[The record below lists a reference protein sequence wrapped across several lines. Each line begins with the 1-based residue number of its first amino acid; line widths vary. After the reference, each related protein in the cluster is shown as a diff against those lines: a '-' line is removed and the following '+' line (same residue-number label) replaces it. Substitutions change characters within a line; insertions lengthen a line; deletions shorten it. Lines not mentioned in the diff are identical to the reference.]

1 MNNLQIFKSNDFGEI
16 RTATVDN
23 EPMFCLTDVC
33 KALSLKQ
40 PSKVKERLSEKGVHT
55 IPTLTKGG
63 KQNLLYINE
72 SNLYKT
78 IFQSRKDTAEK
89 FTDWITSEVIPSIRK
104 TGGYIAGQESMS
116 DIELL
121 SMAVLV
127 AQKQIN
133 ERNQKIQEMTPK
145 ALFADAVSASET
157 SILIGDLAKLIC
169 QNGVKIGQKRLFQWM
184 RENGYLIKQKGNS
197 WNMPTQRSIEQGLF
211 EVKETT
217 ITHSDG
223 HITVNKTVKVTGKA
237 QVFFV
242 NKFLAGKKQEGNSDE
257 TAV

>member
-1 MNNLQIFKSNDFGEI
+1 MKELQVFKNPDFGQV
-16 RTATVDN
+16 RTYEFDGVIWFVAKDICDCLELKNTTAAMNRLENDERAKFNLGRQGETNCVN
-23 EPMFCLTDVC
+23 EYGLY
-33 KALSLKQ
+33 ALILA
-40 PSKVKERLSEKGVHT
+40 
-55 IPTLTKGG
+55 
-63 KQNLLYINE
+63 
-72 SNLYKT
+72 
-78 IFQSRKDTAEK
+78 SRKKEAKDFK
-89 FTDWITSEVIPSIRK
+89 RWITHEVIPSIRK

-121 SMAVLV
+121 SKAVLV
-127 AQKQIN
+127 AQKQIE

-145 ALFADAVSASET
+145 ALFADAVSASDT

-184 RENGYLIKQKGNS
+184 RENGYLIKQKGTS
-197 WNMPTQRSIEQGLF
+197 WNMPTQRSIEMGLF

-237 QVFFV
+237 QVYFV
-242 NKFLAGKKQEGNSDE
+242 NKFLSKKKSESSE